1 MSYSVFFFVIYLSL
15 IIIYAIIQIKLI
27 YYTKKSFKGTLMIS
41 LVLVVFVAIGLNSNK
56 IYGVTHRFFL
66 LNSPFQ
72 KDLLEITEW
81 NGKEYILVD
90 IKKGKIELMEVEVNR
105 KEKSVK
111 LFRNTLVEKDFKV
124 LTIEAF
130 ETKKVELVKWKEKEN
145 EWTKQRRTRI
155 R

>member
-27 YYTKKSFKGTLMIS
+27 CYTKKSFKRTLMIY
-41 LVLVVFVAIGLNSNK
+41 LVLVFFVAIGLNSNK
-56 IYGVTHRFFL
+56 IFGIIHRFFL

-81 NGKEYILVD
+81 NGKEYILVG

-111 LFRNTLVEKDFKV
+111 LFRNTLVKKDIKS
-124 LTIEAF
+124 LTLEVF
-130 ETKKVELVKWKEKEN
+130 ETKKVELVK
-145 EWTKQRRTRI
+145 
-155 R
+155 

>member
-1 MSYSVFFFVIYLSL
+1 MRYSVFFFVIYLSL

-27 YYTKKSFKGTLMIS
+27 CYTKKSFKRTLMIY
-41 LVLVVFVAIGLNSNK
+41 LVLVFFVAIGLNSNK
-56 IYGVTHRFFL
+56 IFGIIHRFFL

-81 NGKEYILVD
+81 NGKEYILVG

-111 LFRNTLVEKDFKV
+111 LFRNTLVKKDIKS
-124 LTIEAF
+124 LTLEAF
-130 ETKKVELVKWKEKEN
+130 ETKKIELVK
-145 EWTKQRRTRI
+145 
-155 R
+155 

>member
-27 YYTKKSFKGTLMIS
+27 CYTKKSFKRTLMIY
-41 LVLVVFVAIGLNSNK
+41 LVLVFFVAIGLNSNK
-56 IYGVTHRFFL
+56 IFGIIHRFFL

-81 NGKEYILVD
+81 NGKEYILVG

-111 LFRNTLVEKDFKV
+111 LFRNTLVKKDIKS
-124 LTIEAF
+124 LTLEAF
-130 ETKKVELVKWKEKEN
+130 ETKKIELVK
-145 EWTKQRRTRI
+145 
-155 R
+155 

>member
-27 YYTKKSFKGTLMIS
+27 CYTKKSFKRTLMIY
-41 LVLVVFVAIGLNSNK
+41 LVLVFFVVIGLNSNK
-56 IYGVTHRFFL
+56 IFGITHRFFL

-90 IKKGKIELMEVEVNR
+90 IKKGKIELMEVEINR
-105 KEKSVK
+105 EEKSVK
-111 LFRNTLVEKDFKV
+111 LFRNTLIKEDIKS

-130 ETKKVELVKWKEKEN
+130 ETKKVELVK
-145 EWTKQRRTRI
+145 
-155 R
+155 

>member
-1 MSYSVFFFVIYLSL
+1 MSYSTFFFILYLIFIL
-15 IIIYAIIQIKLI
+15 LYAIIQIKLI
-27 YYTKKSFKGTLMIS
+27 YYTMKSFKTTLMIS

-111 LFRNTLVEKDFKV
+111 LFRNTLIEKDFKV

-130 ETKKVELVKWKEKEN
+130 ETKKVELVK
-145 EWTKQRRTRI
+145 
-155 R
+155 

>member
-1 MSYSVFFFVIYLSL
+1 MSYSTFFFILYLIFIL
-15 IIIYAIIQIKLI
+15 LYTIIQIKLI
-27 YYTKKSFKGTLMIS
+27 YYTKKSFKTTLMIS

-56 IYGVTHRFFL
+56 IFGVTHRFFL

-81 NGKEYILVD
+81 NGKEYILID

-111 LFRNTLVEKDFKV
+111 LFRNTLIKEDIKS

-130 ETKKVELVKWKEKEN
+130 ETKKVELVK
-145 EWTKQRRTRI
+145 
-155 R
+155 

>member
-1 MSYSVFFFVIYLSL
+1 MSYSVFFFIAYLSL

-27 YYTKKSFKGTLMIS
+27 LFTKKSFKTTLMIS

-130 ETKKVELVKWKEKEN
+130 ETKKVELVREN
-145 EWTKQRRTRI
+145 QSQNL
-155 R
+155 

>member
-1 MSYSVFFFVIYLSL
+1 MSFSTFFFILYLIFIL
-15 IIIYAIIQIKLI
+15 LYAIIQIKLI

-81 NGKEYILVD
+81 NRKEYILVS
-90 IKKGKIELMEVEVNR
+90 IKKGKIELMEVEINR
-105 KEKSVK
+105 EEKSVK
-111 LFRNTLVEKDFKV
+111 LFRNTLIKEDIKS
-124 LTIEAF
+124 LTLEAF
-130 ETKKVELVKWKEKEN
+130 ETKKVELVK
-145 EWTKQRRTRI
+145 
-155 R
+155 

>member
-1 MSYSVFFFVIYLSL
+1 MSYSTFFFILYLIFIL
-15 IIIYAIIQIKLI
+15 LYAIIQIKLI
-27 YYTKKSFKGTLMIS
+27 YYTKKSFKTTLMIS

-56 IYGVTHRFFL
+56 IFGITHRFFL

-72 KDLLEITEW
+72 KDLLEITEL
-81 NGKEYILVD
+81 NGKEYILVG

-130 ETKKVELVKWKEKEN
+130 ETKKVELVREN
-145 EWTKQRRTRI
+145 QSQNL
-155 R
+155 

>member
-1 MSYSVFFFVIYLSL
+1 MSYSVFFFIAYLSL

-27 YYTKKSFKGTLMIS
+27 LFTKKSFKTTLMIS
-41 LVLVVFVAIGLNSNK
+41 LVLGVFVAIGLNSIK

-111 LFRNTLVEKDFKV
+111 LFRNTLIKEDIKS

-130 ETKKVELVKWKEKEN
+130 ETKKVELVREN
-145 EWTKQRRTRI
+145 QSQNL
-155 R
+155 

>member
-27 YYTKKSFKGTLMIS
+27 CYTKKSFKRTLMIY
-41 LVLVVFVAIGLNSNK
+41 LVLVFFVAIGLNSNK
-56 IYGVTHRFFL
+56 IFGIIHRFFL
-66 LNSPFQ
+66 LDSPFQ

-81 NGKEYILVD
+81 NGKEYILVG

-111 LFRNTLVEKDFKV
+111 LFRNTLVKKDIKS
-124 LTIEAF
+124 LTLEAF
-130 ETKKVELVKWKEKEN
+130 ETKKIELVK
-145 EWTKQRRTRI
+145 
-155 R
+155 

>member
-1 MSYSVFFFVIYLSL
+1 MSYSTFFFILYLIFIL
-15 IIIYAIIQIKLI
+15 LYAIIQIKLI
-27 YYTKKSFKGTLMIS
+27 YYTKKSFKTTLMIS

-56 IYGVTHRFFL
+56 IFGVTHRFFL

-90 IKKGKIELMEVEVNR
+90 VKKGKIELMEVEVNR

-111 LFRNTLVEKDFKV
+111 LFRNTLIKEEIKS
-124 LTIEAF
+124 LTLEAF
-130 ETKKVELVKWKEKEN
+130 ETKKVELVK
-145 EWTKQRRTRI
+145 
-155 R
+155 

>member
-1 MSYSVFFFVIYLSL
+1 MSFSTFFFILYLIFIL
-15 IIIYAIIQIKLI
+15 LYAIIQIKLI
-27 YYTKKSFKGTLMIS
+27 YYTKKSFKTTLMIF

-56 IYGVTHRFFL
+56 IFGITHRFFL

-81 NGKEYILVD
+81 NGKEYILVG

-105 KEKSVK
+105 EEKSVK

-124 LTIEAF
+124 LTIESF
-130 ETKKVELVKWKEKEN
+130 KTKKVELVK
-145 EWTKQRRTRI
+145 
-155 R
+155 

>member
-1 MSYSVFFFVIYLSL
+1 MSYSTFFFILYLIFIL
-15 IIIYAIIQIKLI
+15 LYAIIQIKLI
-27 YYTKKSFKGTLMIS
+27 YYTKKSFKTTLMIS

-56 IYGVTHRFFL
+56 IFGVTHRFFL

-81 NGKEYILVD
+81 NGKEYILVG

-111 LFRNTLVEKDFKV
+111 LFRNTLIKEDIKS

-130 ETKKVELVKWKEKEN
+130 ETKKIELVK
-145 EWTKQRRTRI
+145 
-155 R
+155 

>member
-1 MSYSVFFFVIYLSL
+1 MSFFTFFFILYLIFIL
-15 IIIYAIIQIKLI
+15 LYAIIQIKLI
-27 YYTKKSFKGTLMIS
+27 LFTKKSFKTTLMIS

-56 IYGVTHRFFL
+56 IFGVTHRFFL

-105 KEKSVK
+105 KGKSVK

-130 ETKKVELVKWKEKEN
+130 ETEKVELVK
-145 EWTKQRRTRI
+145 
-155 R
+155 

>member
-1 MSYSVFFFVIYLSL
+1 MSYSTFFFVTYLSL

-27 YYTKKSFKGTLMIS
+27 YYTKKSFKRTLMIY

-56 IYGVTHRFFL
+56 IFGITHRFFL

-111 LFRNTLVEKDFKV
+111 LFKNTLVEKDFKV
-124 LTIEAF
+124 LTLEGF
-130 ETKKVELVKWKEKEN
+130 KTKKVELMKWKEKSK
-145 EWTKQRRTRI
+145 WTN
-155 R
+155 

>member
-1 MSYSVFFFVIYLSL
+1 MSYSVFFFIAYLSL

-27 YYTKKSFKGTLMIS
+27 YYTKKSFKRTLMIY
-41 LVLVVFVAIGLNSNK
+41 LVLIVFVAIGLNSNK
-56 IYGVTHRFFL
+56 IYGITHRFFL

-81 NGKEYILVD
+81 NGKEYILID

-111 LFRNTLVEKDFKV
+111 LFRNTLIKEDIKS

-130 ETKKVELVKWKEKEN
+130 ETKKVELVK
-145 EWTKQRRTRI
+145 
-155 R
+155 

>member
-1 MSYSVFFFVIYLSL
+1 MSYSTFFFIVYLSL

-27 YYTKKSFKGTLMIS
+27 YYTKKSFKRTLMIY

-56 IYGVTHRFFL
+56 IFGITHRFFL

-81 NGKEYILVD
+81 NGKEYILVS

-130 ETKKVELVKWKEKEN
+130 ETKKVELVK
-145 EWTKQRRTRI
+145 
-155 R
+155 

>member
-27 YYTKKSFKGTLMIS
+27 CYTKKSFKRTLMIY
-41 LVLVVFVAIGLNSNK
+41 LVLVFFVAIGLNSNK
-56 IYGVTHRFFL
+56 IFGIIHRFFL

-81 NGKEYILVD
+81 NGKEYILVG
-90 IKKGKIELMEVEVNR
+90 IKKGKIELMEVEVNK

-111 LFRNTLVEKDFKV
+111 LFRNTLVKKDIKS
-124 LTIEAF
+124 LTLEAF
-130 ETKKVELVKWKEKEN
+130 ETKKVELVK
-145 EWTKQRRTRI
+145 
-155 R
+155 

>member
-1 MSYSVFFFVIYLSL
+1 MSYSTFFFILYLIFIL
-15 IIIYAIIQIKLI
+15 LYAIIQIKLI
-27 YYTKKSFKGTLMIS
+27 YYTKKSFKRTLMIY

-56 IYGVTHRFFL
+56 IFGVTHRFFL

-111 LFRNTLVEKDFKV
+111 LFRNTLIKEDIKS

-130 ETKKVELVKWKEKEN
+130 ETEKVELVKGKEKIN
-145 EWTKQRRTRI
+145 E
-155 R
+155 

>member
-1 MSYSVFFFVIYLSL
+1 MSYSVFFFIAYLSL

-27 YYTKKSFKGTLMIS
+27 LFTKKSFKTTLMIS

-111 LFRNTLVEKDFKV
+111 LFRNTLIKEDIKS

-130 ETKKVELVKWKEKEN
+130 ETKKVELVREN
-145 EWTKQRRTRI
+145 QSQNL
-155 R
+155 

>member
-1 MSYSVFFFVIYLSL
+1 MSYSTFFFILYLIFIL
-15 IIIYAIIQIKLI
+15 LYAIIQIKLI
-27 YYTKKSFKGTLMIS
+27 YYTKKSFKTTLMIS

-56 IYGVTHRFFL
+56 IFGVTHRFFL
-66 LNSPFQ
+66 LNLPFQ

-111 LFRNTLVEKDFKV
+111 LFRNTLIKEDIKS

-130 ETKKVELVKWKEKEN
+130 ETKKVELVK
-145 EWTKQRRTRI
+145 
-155 R
+155 